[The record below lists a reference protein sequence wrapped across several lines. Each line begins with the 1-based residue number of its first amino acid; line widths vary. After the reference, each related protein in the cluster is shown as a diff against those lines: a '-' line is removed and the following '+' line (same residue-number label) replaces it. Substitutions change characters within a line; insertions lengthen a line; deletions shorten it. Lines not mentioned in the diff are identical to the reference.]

1 MRSDIAKKNGK
12 KESKFFLKFNIVLT
26 IALGL
31 ALVAGGLNIFSA
43 EIPVMESLALFATA
57 IVVVRTFQALK
68 VRTISIDLLAS
79 VALILSIVQKEWMS
93 ALFINLMIS
102 SARIFF
108 EYVKITSHSAI
119 EELLDLKPKKAMV
132 ERGGTVVEIPLE
144 QVKKGDLVVAE
155 LGEMIPVDGI
165 VEKGEAEVNQA
176 SLTGESASVPKKS
189 GDQALSST
197 MVVSGELI
205 IRAEKI
211 GKETV
216 FEKII
221 NLVEKAQSNK
231 AQIDTLGDKFSEYYI
246 IGIIAVS
253 VIAYSMTK
261 NLDFVLSIM
270 LVSCADDIAVA
281 TPLALSVAIT
291 KAAKRGV
298 IIKGGNF
305 LEGLSRAKDI
315 FIDKTGTLTTGKLKV
330 ERVVFFEGRGNQEF
344 LGLSCAASLVS
355 HHPVSHAIVNY
366 AREKN
371 ISLKEP
377 DDFKEYSGEGIIAS
391 CGGKKVISGKL
402 PFFRRLNILMDG
414 RQISQIEAEQ
424 EKGFNIVLLGDEKEL
439 RGYIVLTD
447 ELRPGVKETVKE
459 LKRLGI
465 EKIIMLT
472 GDNGKVAEKI
482 AGQVGLDGF
491 HADLLPEDKL
501 KYIQANL
508 NDKYKTAM
516 VGDGVNDAPVLA
528 LADIGIAMGAV
539 GSGAAIESAD
549 IALMK
554 DDLSQLPR
562 LVNLSKSALRVIV
575 QNFFLWGIFNTIG
588 LVLVSL
594 HIIGPSGAAA
604 WNFVTDFFPILN
616 SLRLIK

>member
-1 MRSDIAKKNGK
+1 MRSGIAKKNGQ

-31 ALVAGGLNIFSA
+31 VLIASGLNIFFA

-68 VRTISIDLLAS
+68 GRTISIDLLAS
-79 VALILSIVQKEWMS
+79 VALILSIVQREWMS

-144 QVKKGDLVVAE
+144 QVKKGDMVVAE
-155 LGEMIPVDGI
+155 LGEMIPVDGV

-176 SLTGESASVPKKS
+176 SLTGESVSVPKKA

-197 MVVSGELI
+197 MVVSGELT

-231 AQIDTLGDKFSEYYI
+231 ARIDTLGDKFSEYYI

-253 VIAYSMTK
+253 VIAYSITK

-305 LEGLSRAKDI
+305 LEGLSKVKDI

-330 ERVVFFEGRGNQEF
+330 ERAVFFESAGSREF

-366 AREKN
+366 ARKKN

-402 PFFRRLNILMDG
+402 PFFRRLNISMDD
-414 RQISQIEAEQ
+414 RQISQIEVEQ

-472 GDNGKVAEKI
+472 GDNGKVAKKI

-491 HADLLPEDKL
+491 YADLLPEDKL

-554 DDLSQLPR
+554 DDLSQLPK
-562 LVNLSKSALRVIV
+562 LVDLSKSALRVIV
-575 QNFFLWGIFNTIG
+575 QNFFLWGIFNVLGMG
-588 LVLVSL
+588 LVFL

>member
-1 MRSDIAKKNGK
+1 
-12 KESKFFLKFNIVLT
+12 
-26 IALGL
+26 
-31 ALVAGGLNIFSA
+31 
-43 EIPVMESLALFATA
+43 
-57 IVVVRTFQALK
+57 
-68 VRTISIDLLAS
+68 
-79 VALILSIVQKEWMS
+79 
-93 ALFINLMIS
+93 
-102 SARIFF
+102 
-108 EYVKITSHSAI
+108 
-119 EELLDLKPKKAMV
+119 
-132 ERGGTVVEIPLE
+132 
-144 QVKKGDLVVAE
+144 
-155 LGEMIPVDGI
+155 MIPVDGI
-165 VEKGEAEVNQA
+165 VEKGEADVNQA
-176 SLTGESASVPKKS
+176 SLTGESIAVHKKA

-197 MVVSGELI
+197 TVVSGELV

-216 FEKII
+216 FEKVI

-231 AQIDTLGDKFSEYYI
+231 ARIDTLGDKFSEYYI
-246 IGIIAVS
+246 IGIIAIS
-253 VIAYSMTK
+253 VIAYSITR

-270 LVSCADDIAVA
+270 LVSCADDIAIA

-291 KAAKRGV
+291 KSAKRGV

-305 LEGLSRAKDI
+305 LEGLSKVRDI

-330 ERVVFFEGRGNQEF
+330 EKIVFFESKGNQEF

-366 AREKN
+366 AKEKN
-371 ISLKEP
+371 IPLKEP

-391 CGGKKVISGKL
+391 CGGKKIVSGKL
-402 PFFRRLNILMDG
+402 PFFQRLKISMND

-424 EKGFNIVLLGDEKEL
+424 AKGFNIVLLGDENEL
-439 RGYIVLTD
+439 KGYIVLTD
-447 ELRPGVKETVKE
+447 ELRPRVKETIKE
-459 LKRLGI
+459 LKQLGVK
-465 EKIIMLT
+465 KIIMLT
-472 GDNGKVAEKI
+472 GDNEKVAQKI
-482 AGQVGLDGF
+482 AGQIGIDGF
-491 HADLLPEDKL
+491 YANLLPEDKL
-501 KYIQANL
+501 RYIQANL
-508 NDKYKTAM
+508 NSKYKTAM

-562 LVNLSKSALRVIV
+562 LVKLSKATLKIIV
-575 QNFFLWGIFNTIG
+575 QNFFLWGIFNTLGMG
-588 LVLVSL
+588 LVFL